1 MMEEESVAYIGL
13 GSNMGDRD
21 SYLFQALKK
30 LNHHPNISIACC
42 SSIYET
48 EPYGPVEQ
56 REFLNLAAEVHTSLS
71 PESLLKVCQAI
82 ECSLGRKR
90 DVHWGPRTIDLDILL
105 YNKENIEKENL
116 KVPHPELSKR
126 LFVLTPLKEIN
137 AELIVPHINESIE
150 NLYKK
155 LKSEEGV
162 RIWRPNN
169 GEGEFGL
176 FES

>member
-1 MMEEESVAYIGL
+1 MEEASVAYIGL
-13 GSNMGDRD
+13 GSNMGDRHG
-21 SYLFQALKK
+21 YLYQALKK
-30 LNHHPNISIACC
+30 LDDNPGIDITSC

-56 REFLNLAAEVHTSLS
+56 NEFLNMAIEVRTSLS
-71 PESLLKVCQAI
+71 PEELLKVCQTI
-82 ECSLGRKR
+82 EYSLGRKR
-90 DVHWGPRTIDLDILL
+90 DIHWGPRTIDLDILL
-105 YNKENIEKENL
+105 YNRENIKMENL

-137 AELIVPHINESIE
+137 AELTVPHMNKSIE
-150 NLYKK
+150 QLYEN

-162 RIWRPNN
+162 RLWRPNN

-176 FES
+176 FEN